1 MAVPNSSKPTNDRAS
16 HLDTSWRLDKGMAAL
31 ILIGRQGHF
40 PLFENGWPDH
50 LPNRPLARQEEQIAW
65 RIFKRLA
72 QYPSLERKR
81 FVFQHLN
88 ENEQAIFIHSFLNLI
103 TNLAWAEHDAIH

>member
-1 MAVPNSSKPTNDRAS
+1 MNPNKNTNSPAADLNS
-16 HLDTSWRLDKGMAAL
+16 SWRLDKGMAAL

-40 PLFENGWPDH
+40 PLFENDWPAQ

-81 FVFQHLN
+81 FVFQHLK